1 MKIGVKLV
9 SLISIFNII
18 GIVILAGV
26 TVTLAR
32 REISRLAEEQA
43 EILAEKGIEE
53 IKSWFGIYVDT
64 ARAVAHIM
72 EGYKDI
78 PADERRDQFNFML
91 KQTFTAHPEADGVY
105 ANWAPNALDNMD
117 ADYAN
122 TPGTDETGQYIPSW
136 NHGSDGPVL
145 LPITGFPWE
154 AVMQVTGGEE
164 FVFEPALATLEG
176 HMLYN
181 STLVVNICIP
191 VKDNGKLVGVTG
203 IVFEL
208 SRIQAI
214 AETIKPF
221 GDGSALVFSSGG
233 IVSAH
238 TDPDRLGKNMRESEV
253 DTFGSSLDSIFDAVT
268 TGKSIAFSVPSAERG
283 IMQYY
288 AVPFTIGQYP
298 NPWTLVVGVSRNT
311 IMAPV
316 YRMLYVSI
324 IIGVLTVLLISG
336 GIILIIASSVSRPI
350 TTLSSLLKNISEG
363 EGDLTKT
370 ITLITRDEIGD
381 LAHYFN
387 LTITK
392 IKKLVRAIKN
402 EADGLSHT
410 GAALASNMTQTAGSI
425 TEITATIQ
433 NIKTQVG
440 NQRKNVKEAGS
451 IMNDVVEGIDS
462 LNAQIHEQS
471 DCVSQSSSAVEQM
484 LANINSVTQTLI
496 KNSENVVRLAESS
509 EKGRT
514 GLETVSADIQTIAR
528 ESAGLLE
535 INAVMESIASQ
546 TNLLS
551 MNAAIEAAHAGESG
565 KGFAVVADEIRKL
578 AESSGEQSKTISGV
592 LKNIKASIEKIMSS
606 TDIVLQGFTVI
617 GEGVRTVTEQESSV
631 RTAMEEQ
638 RKGST
643 QILESINRL
652 YELSATVQQ
661 GANAMRTAS
670 HSVFEVSRGLEQITE
685 EIGDGMEEMAV
696 GAEEINGAVY
706 RVTEISGE
714 TKRQI
719 DTLMQEVSRFKVSS

>member
-1 MKIGVKLV
+1 MV
-9 SLISIFNII
+9 
-18 GIVILAGV
+18 
-26 TVTLAR
+26 
-32 REISRLAEEQA
+32 
-43 EILAEKGIEE
+43 
-53 IKSWFGIYVDT
+53 
-64 ARAVAHIM
+64 
-72 EGYKDI
+72 
-78 PADERRDQFNFML
+78 
-91 KQTFTAHPEADGVY
+91 
-105 ANWAPNALDNMD
+105 
-117 ADYAN
+117 
-122 TPGTDETGQYIPSW
+122 
-136 NHGSDGPVL
+136 GS
-145 LPITGFPWE
+145 
-154 AVMQVTGGEE
+154 
-164 FVFEPALATLEG
+164 
-176 HMLYN
+176 
-181 STLVVNICIP
+181 
-191 VKDNGKLVGVTG
+191 TG

-208 SRIQAI
+208 STIQTI
-214 AETIKPF
+214 ADTIKPL
-221 GDGSALVFSSGG
+221 GNGSTMVFSSSG
-233 IVSAH
+233 IVAAH
-238 TDPDRLGKNMRESEV
+238 PDPDRLGKNMRESESY
-253 DTFGSSLDSIFDAVT
+253 TFGESLDTLVDAVT
-268 TGKSIAFSVPSAERG
+268 TGKSVAFSAPAVNGGGGG
-283 IMQYY
+283 IIQYY
-288 AVPFTIGQYP
+288 AVPFTIGQSP
-298 NPWTLVVGVSRNT
+298 KPWSLVVGVSRNT

-316 YRMLYVSI
+316 YRMLYFSI

-336 GIILIIASSVSRPI
+336 GIILIITSSVSRPI

-370 ITLITRDEIGD
+370 ITLTVKDEIGD

-392 IKKLVRAIKN
+392 IKKLVRAIKK

-451 IMNDVVEGIDS
+451 IMSDVVEGIDT

-578 AESSGEQSKTISGV
+578 AESSSEQSKTISGV
-592 LKNIKASIEKIMSS
+592 LKNIRASIEKIMSS
-606 TDIVLQGFTVI
+606 TDVVLQGFTVI

-652 YELSATVQQ
+652 YELSAQVQN
-661 GANAMRTAS
+661 GAQTMRTAS

-719 DTLMQEVSRFKVSS
+719 DMLMQEVSRFKVSS

>member
-18 GIVILAGV
+18 GISILAGV
-26 TVTLAR
+26 TVTLAH

-43 EILAEKGIEE
+43 YSLAQKGAEE
-53 IKSWFGIYVDT
+53 MKNWFATYVDT
-64 ARAVAHIM
+64 ARTLADIM
-72 EGYKDI
+72 EGYTEI
-78 PADERRDQFNFML
+78 PAEERREQFNFML
-91 KQTFTAHPEADGVY
+91 KQTIIAHPEVSAVY
-105 ANWAPNALDNMD
+105 ANWASNGLDGMD
-117 ADYAN
+117 TDYIN
-122 TPGTDETGQYIPSW
+122 TPGADETGRYVPGW
-136 NHGSDGPVL
+136 NHGADGPYVEAIL
-145 LPITGFPWE
+145 GFPFE
-154 AVMQVTGGEE
+154 AVIQVTGGEE
-164 FVFEPALATLEG
+164 FVFEPEVVPIGNKSL
-176 HMLYN
+176 
-181 STLVVNICIP
+181 LVTNICIP
-191 VKDNGKLVGVTG
+191 IKDNGIMVGSTG
-203 IVFEL
+203 IGFEL

-214 AETIKPF
+214 TETIKPF
-221 GDGSALVFSSGG
+221 GDGSAFVFSSGG
-233 IVSAH
+233 IVAAH
-238 TDPDRLGKNMRESEV
+238 TDPDRLGKDMRESESY
-253 DTFGSSLDSIFDAVT
+253 TFGESLDTLVNAVT

-288 AVPFTIGQYP
+288 AIPFTIGQYP

-316 YRMLYVSI
+316 YHILHFSI
-324 IIGVLTVLLISG
+324 IIGVLTVLLMSAGIVFIISYS
-336 GIILIIASSVSRPI
+336 ISRPI

-370 ITLITRDEIGD
+370 ITLTVKDEIGD

-392 IKKLVRAIKN
+392 IKRLVLAIKK

-433 NIKTQVG
+433 NIKNQVG

-451 IMNDVVEGIDS
+451 IMSDVVEGIDS

-471 DCVSQSSSAVEQM
+471 DCVSQSSSAIEQM

-578 AESSGEQSKTISGV
+578 AESSSEQSKTISGV
-592 LKNIKASIEKIMSS
+592 LKNIRASIEKIMGS
-606 TDIVLQGFTVI
+606 TDTVLQGFTVI
-617 GEGVRTVTEQESSV
+617 GEGVHTVTEQESSV

-652 YELSATVQQ
+652 YELSAQVQN
-661 GANAMRTAS
+661 GAQTMRTAS

-696 GAEEINGAVY
+696 EAEEINGAVY
-706 RVTEISGE
+706 RVTEI
-714 TKRQI
+714 
-719 DTLMQEVSRFKVSS
+719 

>member
-9 SLISIFNII
+9 SLISVFNII
-18 GIVILAGV
+18 GIAILAGV
-26 TVTLAR
+26 TVNLAR
-32 REISRLAEEQA
+32 REIGRLAEEQA
-43 EILAEKGIEE
+43 YSLAQKGAEE
-53 IKSWFGIYVDT
+53 MKNWFETYVNT
-64 ARAVAHIM
+64 ARTLADIM
-72 EGYKDI
+72 EGYTDVSVT
-78 PADERRDQFNFML
+78 ERREQFNFML
-91 KQTFTAHPEADGVY
+91 KQTFIAHPEVSGVY
-105 ANWAPNALDNMD
+105 ANWAPNALDGMD
-117 ADYAN
+117 AEYVGS
-122 TPGTDETGQYIPSW
+122 PGADPSGRYVPAW
-136 NHGSDGPVL
+136 NHGADGPAL
-145 LPITGFPWE
+145 GAIRGFPFD
-154 AVMQVTGGEE
+154 AVMHVTAGEE
-164 FVFEPALATLEG
+164 FVFEPEVRAIGSNILLI
-176 HMLYN
+176 
-181 STLVVNICIP
+181 VNMCTP
-191 VKDNGKLVGVTG
+191 VRDNGTMVGITG
-203 IVFEL
+203 MVFEL

-221 GDGSALVFSSGG
+221 GNGSAFVFSAGG
-233 IVSAH
+233 SVAAH
-238 TDPDRLGKNMRESEV
+238 PDSERLGKDMRESEV

-268 TGKSIAFSVPSAERG
+268 TGKSIAFSAPSVNGG

-288 AVPFTIGQYP
+288 AIPFTIGQFP
-298 NPWTLVVGVSRNT
+298 KPWSLVVGVSRNT

-316 YRMLYVSI
+316 YRMLHFSI
-324 IIGVLTVLLISG
+324 IIGVLTVLLMSA
-336 GIILIIASSVSRPI
+336 GIVLIISYSISRPI

-370 ITLITRDEIGD
+370 ITLTVKDEIGD

-387 LTITK
+387 LTIDK
-392 IKKLVRAIKN
+392 IKRLVLAIKK

-410 GAALASNMTQTAGSI
+410 GTVLASNMTQTASSI

-433 NIKTQVG
+433 NIKNQVG

-451 IMNDVVEGIDS
+451 IMSTVVEGIDT

-471 DCVSQSSSAVEQM
+471 DCVSQSSSAIEQM

-496 KNSENVVRLAESS
+496 KNRDNVVRLAESS

-578 AESSGEQSKTISGV
+578 AESSSEQSKTISGV
-592 LKNIKASIEKIMSS
+592 LKNIRASIEKIMGS
-606 TDIVLQGFTVI
+606 TDMVLQGFTVI
-617 GEGVRTVTEQESSV
+617 GEGVRTVTEQETSV

>member
-1 MKIGVKLV
+1 MKIGVKLI

-18 GIVILAGV
+18 GIGILSEV
-26 TVTLAR
+26 TVSLAH

-43 EILAEKGIEE
+43 YSLAQKGTEE
-53 IKSWFGIYVDT
+53 MKNWFATYADT
-64 ARAVAHIM
+64 ARTLAHVM
-72 EGYKDI
+72 EGYTEI
-78 PADERRDQFNFML
+78 PAEERRWYFNLML
-91 KQTFTAHPEADGVY
+91 KQTCIAHPEIASIY

-117 ADYAN
+117 AEYAN
-122 TPGTDETGQYIPSW
+122 TPGIDETGRYATGWDIGP
-136 NHGSDGPVL
+136 DGPAVE
-145 LPITGFPWE
+145 PIPGFPFE
-154 AVMQVTGGEE
+154 AVMQATGGEE
-164 FVFEPALATLEG
+164 FIFEPSVLPIG
-176 HMLYN
+176 GKNML
-181 STLVVNICIP
+181 VANICIP
-191 VKDNGKLVGVTG
+191 VKDNGIMVGSTG
-203 IVFEL
+203 IAFEL
-208 SRIQAI
+208 SRIQTI
-214 AETIKPF
+214 AETIKPL
-221 GDGSALVFSSGG
+221 GNGYTMVFSGG
-233 IVSAH
+233 GSVAAH
-238 TDPDRLGKNMRESEV
+238 TDPERLGKDMRESER
-253 DTFGSSLDSIFDAVT
+253 DTFGESLETLVDAVT
-268 TGKSIAFSVPSAERG
+268 TGKSVAFSAPAVNGGKRG
-283 IMQYY
+283 IIQYY
-288 AVPFTIGQYP
+288 VIPFTIGQFP
-298 NPWTLVVGVSRNT
+298 KPWSLVVGVSRNT

-316 YRMLYVSI
+316 YRMLYFSI
-324 IIGVLTVLLISG
+324 IIGIFTMLLMSLASIFIARSVSKPVAYTMTVLTDV
-336 GIILIIASSVSRPI
+336 AQ
-350 TTLSSLLKNISEG
+350 
-363 EGDLTKT
+363 GDLTKQ
-370 ITLITRDEIGD
+370 LVSVSKDELGS
-381 LAHYFN
+381 LARYLN
-387 LTITK
+387 LTIDK
-392 IKKLVRAIKN
+392 IKRLVLAIKT

-410 GAALASNMTQTAGSI
+410 GTVLASNMTQTASSI

-433 NIKTQVG
+433 NIKNQVG
-440 NQRKNVKEAGS
+440 HQRRDVQEAGS
-451 IMNDVVEGIDS
+451 IISAVVEGIDS
-462 LNAQIHEQS
+462 LNAQIHEQN
-471 DCVSQSSSAVEQM
+471 DCVSQSSSAIEQM

-496 KNSENVVRLAESS
+496 KNSENVIRLAESS

-592 LKNIKASIEKIMSS
+592 LKNIRASIEKIMSS
-606 TDIVLQGFTVI
+606 TDMVLQGFTVI
-617 GEGVRTVTEQESSV
+617 GEGVRTVTEQESNV

-652 YELSATVQQ
+652 YELSAQVQN
-661 GANAMRTAS
+661 GAQTMRTAS

>member
-1 MKIGVKLV
+1 
-9 SLISIFNII
+9 
-18 GIVILAGV
+18 
-26 TVTLAR
+26 
-32 REISRLAEEQA
+32 
-43 EILAEKGIEE
+43 
-53 IKSWFGIYVDT
+53 
-64 ARAVAHIM
+64 
-72 EGYKDI
+72 
-78 PADERRDQFNFML
+78 
-91 KQTFTAHPEADGVY
+91 
-105 ANWAPNALDNMD
+105 
-117 ADYAN
+117 
-122 TPGTDETGQYIPSW
+122 
-136 NHGSDGPVL
+136 
-145 LPITGFPWE
+145 
-154 AVMQVTGGEE
+154 
-164 FVFEPALATLEG
+164 
-176 HMLYN
+176 
-181 STLVVNICIP
+181 
-191 VKDNGKLVGVTG
+191 
-203 IVFEL
+203 
-208 SRIQAI
+208 
-214 AETIKPF
+214 
-221 GDGSALVFSSGG
+221 
-233 IVSAH
+233 
-238 TDPDRLGKNMRESEV
+238 
-253 DTFGSSLDSIFDAVT
+253 
-268 TGKSIAFSVPSAERG
+268 
-283 IMQYY
+283 
-288 AVPFTIGQYP
+288 
-298 NPWTLVVGVSRNT
+298 
-311 IMAPV
+311 MAPV
-316 YRMLYVSI
+316 YRMLHFSI
-324 IIGVLTVLLISG
+324 IIGVLTILLMSA
-336 GIILIIASSVSRPI
+336 GIILIISYSISRPI

-370 ITLITRDEIGD
+370 IMLIMRDEIGD
-381 LAHYFN
+381 LVHYFN

-392 IKKLVRAIKN
+392 IKRLVLAIKK

-410 GAALASNMTQTAGSI
+410 GTVLASNMTQTASSI

-433 NIKTQVG
+433 NIKNQVG

-451 IMNDVVEGIDS
+451 IMSNVVEGIDT

-578 AESSGEQSKTISGV
+578 AESSSEQSKTISGV

-606 TDIVLQGFTVI
+606 TDMVLQGFTVI
-617 GEGVRTVTEQESSV
+617 GEGVRTVTEQESNV

-652 YELSATVQQ
+652 YELSAQVQN
-661 GANAMRTAS
+661 GAQTMRTAS

>member
-18 GIVILAGV
+18 GIGILAGV
-26 TVTLAR
+26 TVTLAH

-43 EILAEKGIEE
+43 YSLAQKGAEE
-53 IKSWFGIYVDT
+53 MKNWFGIYVET
-64 ARAVAHIM
+64 ARTLAHVM
-72 EGYKDI
+72 EGYTEI
-78 PADERRDQFNFML
+78 PVEERRMYFNLML
-91 KQTFTAHPEADGVY
+91 KQTRITHSEMGGVY
-105 ANWAPNALDNMD
+105 ANWAPNALDGMD
-117 ADYAN
+117 AEYAN
-122 TPGTDETGQYIPSW
+122 TPGADETGRYATAWDFGPDGLYIA
-136 NHGSDGPVL
+136 
-145 LPITGFPWE
+145 PIVGFPFDML
-154 AVMQVTGGEE
+154 MQVTAGGEYML
-164 FVFEPALATLEG
+164 EPQV
-176 HMLYN
+176 Y
-181 STLVVNICIP
+181 P
-191 VKDNGKLVGVTG
+191 VKDGSILIANLGAPVKNKGNVVGFAG
-203 IVFEL
+203 IACEL
-208 SRIQAI
+208 SKIQTI
-214 AETIKPF
+214 TDTIKPF
-221 GDGSALVFSSGG
+221 GDGYAFVFTGG
-233 IVSAH
+233 GLIAAH
-238 TDPDRLGKNMRESEV
+238 PDPDRLGMDMRESER
-253 DTFGSSLDSIFDAVT
+253 DTFGESLETLVDAVT
-268 TGKSIAFSVPSAERG
+268 TGKSVSFSVPSVDGE
-283 IMQYY
+283 IIQYY
-288 AVPFTIGQYP
+288 AVPFAIGESP
-298 NPWTLVVGVSRNT
+298 KPWTLVIGISRNT

-324 IIGVLTVLLISG
+324 IIGIFTMLLMSLASIFIARSISKPIAYTMTVLTDV
-336 GIILIIASSVSRPI
+336 AQ
-350 TTLSSLLKNISEG
+350 
-363 EGDLTKT
+363 GDLTKQ
-370 ITLITRDEIGD
+370 LVSASKDELGS
-381 LAHYFN
+381 LARYLN
-387 LTITK
+387 LTIEK
-392 IKKLVRAIKN
+392 IKKLVLAIKT

-425 TEITATIQ
+425 TEITTTIR

-440 NQRKNVKEAGS
+440 HQRKNVKEAGS
-451 IMNDVVEGIDS
+451 IMSTVVEGIDT
-462 LNAQIHEQS
+462 LNAQIHEQN

-592 LKNIKASIEKIMSS
+592 LKNITSSIEKIMGS
-606 TDIVLQGFTVI
+606 TDTVLQGFTVI
-617 GEGVRTVTEQESSV
+617 GEGVRTVTEQETSV

-652 YELSATVQQ
+652 YELSAQVQN
-661 GANAMRTAS
+661 GAQTMRTAS
-670 HSVFEVSRGLEQITE
+670 HSIFEVSKGLEQITE

-719 DTLMQEVSRFKVSS
+719 GTLMQEVSRFKVSS